1 MHAKKEANMKQIISL
16 VAAAVVASA
25 AFGEVFVLQNGSND
39 WTKAGSYLNTSG
51 ESVSRAP
58 DVGDTIYLAKNGSW
72 TVNTSTDTAN
82 LGVIQKIS
90 RIGAQDGS
98 TLTINVP
105 SGVVGVP
112 CAISTY
118 GINAQALSGKLVKDG
133 SGELD
138 LTAYG
143 IVKNGATTYNDYYV
157 SLHVKNG
164 VVKMPQDDTS
174 FANSHPMRALT
185 VDGDGVCIMPY
196 ATGVSLT
203 GLSGAGIVSNAGP
216 KSININYNSGSSSL
230 QEFSGAFKGKFRF
243 ALLSGRLNLSG
254 TASTMSNNA
263 QVLGNDGTTKG
274 RSYGLGLATFGGDAE
289 GKGSLGLLTDLYMCN
304 ATSAG
309 RVIYLG
315 SGETVT
321 NKFLDYG
328 APEPAVIDG
337 GVNGGLVLNNQWDL
351 HTKVEYQAMHRIVL
365 TGDHST
371 PCEVAG
377 RFVVNTPN
385 DSGLTAY
392 VAKEG
397 SGVWRMRH
405 HNNRKMSGAWAIR
418 AGTLQFD
425 SIAEKG
431 VVCSLGLSTLLC
443 EDEYVLKSRIDET
456 NKVDY
461 AFLLGTPETEGVFE
475 YTGSA
480 AASCS
485 TRPLHVN
492 GKGRIKTSAGSLYF
506 SGVTSAAADSVL
518 TLDGSASGSEL
529 AGVTDGAGL
538 SIVKEGSGDWTL
550 DGPVDLSGT
559 VAVRGTGTLK
569 IHNPSHEPYKYFK
582 LTIKENAAGSPVWT
596 GEKFE
601 NQSYKTTNSVQL
613 LEFGLYDRDGNRQN
627 RGLKKAAT
635 WLTAQPKLKPGE
647 CAVASSRKWVA
658 ENAPQDLEAL
668 FDDVLK
674 FDGDSRQHAMVI
686 SRNGTDDPGN
696 PMVKDNPDGWLPIV
710 MRLTNGTP
718 EIVSYDICYY
728 QHNMS
733 SGAYAN
739 PTAFEVFGS
748 SDGET
753 WVSLSKVD
761 CVYPTSSAGTPYVG
775 GSTHCWISNHDMVET
790 VGTNLVRQL
799 SQGKSLA
806 FLDEHGETVV
816 AVDTLAYPVLPN
828 ISGFS
833 VVPPAKAVATGPDG
847 VVLATLSVDALATS
861 AEDTFT
867 GFALANSG
875 TLTVANVTSR
885 AVVDISGCFG
895 GLGNLEALRRW
906 TLVCPGGPNGMRV
919 SVRGSRVLLVPP
931 GFNISIR

>member
-1 MHAKKEANMKQIISL
+1 MKQMKLLIVS
-16 VAAAVVASA
+16 VAAASA
-25 AFGEVFVLQNGSND
+25 AFGGEVFVLQNGSND
-39 WTKAGSYLNTSG
+39 WTQAGSYLNTSG
-51 ESVSRAP
+51 GSVSSAP
-58 DVGDTIYLAKNGSW
+58 DEGDTVYLAANGSW

-82 LGVIQKIS
+82 LNLIKKLS

-105 SGVVGVP
+105 SGSVELP
-112 CAISTY
+112 CAISTF
-118 GINAQALSGKLVKDG
+118 GIGAQSLNGKLVKEG

-143 IVKNGATTYNDYYV
+143 TVKNGTTTYNDYYV
-157 SLHVKNG
+157 SLHLKNG
-164 VVKMPQDDTS
+164 VVKMPQDDTG
-174 FANSHPMRALT
+174 FANSHPMRSLT
-185 VDGDGVCIMPY
+185 IDGDGVLIMPF
-196 ATGVSLT
+196 ARSISIS

-216 KSININYNSGSSSL
+216 SLVTFTYNSGSSSL
-230 QEFSGAFKGKFRF
+230 QEFSGAFKGKFQ
-243 ALLSGRLNLSG
+243 LNLQSGRLNLSG
-254 TASTMSNNA
+254 TESTMSATA
-263 QVLGNDGTTKG
+263 QVYGNDGTDKG
-274 RSYGLGLATFGGDAE
+274 RSYGLGLARIGGDAE
-289 GKGSLGLLTDLYMCN
+289 GKGSLGRLTDLYMCN

-328 APEPAVIDG
+328 APEPAIIDG
-337 GVNGGLVLNNQWDL
+337 GVNGGLVLSNKWEL
-351 HTKVEYQAMHRIVL
+351 HTTEKFRAMHRIVL

-377 RFVVNTPN
+377 QFVVNTPN
-385 DSGLTAY
+385 DSGFTAY

-405 HNNRKMSGAWAIR
+405 HNSRKMSGAWAIR

-425 SIAEKG
+425 SIAERG
-431 VVCSLGLSTLLC
+431 TVCSLGLSTLLY
-443 EDEYVLKSRIDET
+443 DDVYMLGSIDET
-456 NKVDY
+456 KAVDY
-461 AFLLGTPETEGVFE
+461 AFLLGTSETEGVFE

-492 GKGRIKTSAGSLYF
+492 GKGRIKTSAGALSF
-506 SGVTSAAADSVL
+506 SGVTSAAANSVL

-529 AGVTDGAGL
+529 KGVSDGDGL
-538 SIVKEGSGDWTL
+538 SIVKEGTGDWTL
-550 DGPVDLSGT
+550 EGPVDVSGT
-559 VAVRGTGTLK
+559 VTVRGTGTFK

-596 GEKFE
+596 GEKVE
-601 NQSYKTTNSVQL
+601 GLSYQATNSVQL
-613 LEFGLYDRDGNRQN
+613 LEFGLYDKDGNRQN

-635 WLTAQPKLKPGE
+635 WLTAQPDLKPGE
-647 CAVASSRKWVA
+647 CAVASSRKWV
-658 ENAPQDLEAL
+658 ESNATQGLEAL
-668 FDDVLK
+668 FDDVMKLT
-674 FDGDSRQHAMVI
+674 DESYYHAM
-686 SRNGTDDPGN
+686 SLYRTSSGDPDN

-718 EIVSYDICYY
+718 EIVSYDICYF
-728 QHNMS
+728 QHNSS
-733 SGAYAN
+733 SGVYAN

-748 SDGET
+748 SNGVE

-761 CVYPTSSAGTPYVG
+761 CVYPASSDGTPYVG
-775 GSTHCWISNHDMVET
+775 GNTHCWISNHDRVDT

-806 FLDEHGETVV
+806 FLDEHGETVE
-816 AVDTLAYPVLPN
+816 AVDPLAYPVLPN
-828 ISGFS
+828 ISGFT

-847 VVLATLSVDALATS
+847 VTLAVLGVDALATS
-861 AEDTFT
+861 AEDTFS
-867 GFALANSG
+867 GFTLADSG
-875 TLTVANVTSR
+875 TLTVANVMSR
-885 AVVDISGCFG
+885 AVVDISGCLG
-895 GLGNLEALRRW
+895 GLGNLSALSRW
-906 TLVCPGGPNGMRV
+906 TLVCPNGPNGMKIV
-919 SVRGSRVLLVPP
+919 VRGSRVLLVPP
-931 GFNISIR
+931 GFIIVVR

>member
-1 MHAKKEANMKQIISL
+1 MKQIISL

-39 WTKAGSYLNTSG
+39 WTQAGSYLNTSG
-51 ESVSRAP
+51 ESVLTAP
-58 DVGDTIYLAKNGSW
+58 DEGDTVYLAKNGSW

-82 LGVIQKIS
+82 LNLIKKLS

-105 SGVVGVP
+105 SGSVELP
-112 CAISTY
+112 CAISVY
-118 GINAQALSGKLVKDG
+118 NIGAQSSNGKLVKEG

-138 LTAYG
+138 LAAYG

-157 SLHVKNG
+157 SLRVKNG
-164 VVKMPQDDTS
+164 VVKLPQDDTG
-174 FANSHPMRALT
+174 FANSHPMRSLT
-185 VDGDGVCIMPY
+185 IDGDGVLIVPF
-196 ATGVSLT
+196 ANIISIT

-216 KSININYNSGSSSL
+216 SLVNITYNSSSSSL

-243 ALLSGRLNLSG
+243 SLQSGRLNLSG
-254 TASTMSNNA
+254 TDSTMSNTA
-263 QVLGNDGTTKG
+263 QVFGNDGTDKG
-274 RSYGLGLATFGGDAE
+274 RSYGLGLARIGGDAE
-289 GKGSLGLLTDLYMCN
+289 GKGSLGILTDLYMCN

-315 SGETVT
+315 SGEIVT
-321 NKFLDYG
+321 NRFLDYG
-328 APEPAVIDG
+328 ATEPAIIDG
-337 GVNGGLVLNNQWDL
+337 GVNGGLVLSNRWEL
-351 HTKVEYQAMHRIVL
+351 HTTERFRAMHRIVL

-377 RFVVNTPN
+377 QFVVNTPN
-385 DSGLTAY
+385 DSGFTAY

-397 SGVWRMRH
+397 SGVWRMRRN
-405 HNNRKMSGAWAIR
+405 NNRKMSGGWAIR

-425 SIAEKG
+425 SIAERG
-431 VVCSLGLSTLLC
+431 EVCSLGLSTLLY
-443 EDEYVLKSRIDET
+443 DDVYMLGSIDET
-456 NKVDY
+456 KKVDY

-480 AASCS
+480 AASCA

-492 GKGRIKTSAGSLYF
+492 GKGRIKASAGALSF

-529 AGVTDGAGL
+529 KSVSDGAGL
-538 SIVKEGSGDWTL
+538 SIVKEGSGEWTL
-550 DGPVDLSGT
+550 ESVDISGT
-559 VAVRGTGTLK
+559 VAVRGTGTIK
-569 IHNPSHEPYKYFK
+569 VHNPSHEPYKYFK
-582 LTIKENAAGSPVWT
+582 LTIKENAVGSPVWT
-596 GEKFE
+596 GASFE
-601 NQSYKTTNSVQL
+601 NQSYQKTNSVQL
-613 LEFGLYDRDGNRQN
+613 LEFGLYDKDGNRQN
-627 RGLKKAAT
+627 RGLKKATT
-635 WLTAQPKLKPGE
+635 WLTAQPNLKPGE
-647 CAVASSRKWVA
+647 CAVASSHKWTFEA
-658 ENAPQDLEAL
+658 APQDLEAL

-674 FDGDSRQHAMVI
+674 FSGDSKQHAMCVYR
-686 SRNGTDDPGN
+686 SASADPDN

-728 QHNMS
+728 QHNTS

-748 SDGET
+748 ADGVE

-761 CVYPTSSAGTPYVG
+761 CVYPTSSGGTPYVG
-775 GSTHCWISNHDMVET
+775 GNTHCWISNHDRVDT

-806 FLDEHGETVV
+806 FLDEHGETVE
-816 AVDTLAYPVLPN
+816 AVDPLAYPVLPN
-828 ISGFS
+828 ISGFT

-847 VVLATLSVDALATS
+847 VTLAVLGVDALATS
-861 AEDTFT
+861 AEDTFS
-867 GFALANSG
+867 GFKLANSG
-875 TLTVANVTSR
+875 TLTVANVR
-885 AVVDISGCFG
+885 AGAVVDISGCLG

-906 TLVCPGGPNGMRV
+906 TLVCPAGPNGMRV